1 MCNYLHEPVT
11 PIPEEGVAWKIFT
24 KRGGKYCPLLSRNRG
39 YYSNPRTGVG
49 WSLRGRCGDGGFC
62 MFMTKRLASKACVR
76 FRRPNGPNRVVCKI
90 AYKGGLGKFKEE
102 HFIADNIYTIALCK
116 WFKIIEE
123 V

>member
-24 KRGGKYCPLLSRNRG
+24 KRGGKYCPLMSRNRG

-76 FRRPNGPNRVVCKI
+76 FRRPNGP
-90 AYKGGLGKFKEE
+90 KEE